1 MLQLLDAFSPSQLV
15 IFIILLA
22 IAFKEVVTFV
32 LWFKDLITKRDNT
45 KEIETEERKKNI
57 ERLDN
62 VENTV
67 NELKENFNEMKD
79 DVKLL
84 IASDKD
90 DIKADLTKNHHYF
103 CYRLKWIDDYS
114 LDCMERRY
122 EHYKDEKGNSF
133 IDQLMNEVRALPKKP
148 ADTPREV

>member
-45 KEIETEERKKNI
+45 KEIEAEERKKNI

-67 NELKENFNEMKD
+67 NELKEDFNEMKD

-90 DIKADLTKNHHYF
+90 DIKADLTKDHHYF

-122 EHYKDEKGNSF
+122 EHYKDERGNSF
-133 IDQLMNEVRALPKKP
+133 IEQLMNEVRALPKKP